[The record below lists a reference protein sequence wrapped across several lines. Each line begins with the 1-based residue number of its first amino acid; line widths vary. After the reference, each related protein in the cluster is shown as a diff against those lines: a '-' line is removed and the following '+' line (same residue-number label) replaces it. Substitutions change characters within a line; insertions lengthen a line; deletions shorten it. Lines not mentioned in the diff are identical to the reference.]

1 MRTHL
6 RPMIF
11 GLALAA
17 ASSSVLA
24 GAYDDLIAAVYRD
37 DNEAVLSF
45 VNRGMDVNTV
55 DPGGN
60 TLLHVAARNGNDKL
74 VAALLKQ
81 KANPN
86 ARSRVGDTPLMLAVY
101 NGKAEAANALLA
113 GGAQVNQDG
122 WTPLHYAV
130 FAEQPEMVAMLLSKG
145 AQVDARAP
153 NQQTALMLAAKTGN
167 VVIAKLLLNAKADTS
182 LTDQNGETALTL
194 AREQNN
200 SNLVRLIE
208 QPATAAAVAV
218 PVKAA
223 PKSAPAAAPAPASPA
238 KKSQDNDVNGEYV
251 SPPFQTAPDTQ
262 GTK

>member
-1 MRTHL
+1 MKTIF

-17 ASSSVLA
+17 ASSAVLA

-55 DPGGN
+55 DPAGN

-74 VAALLKQ
+74 VTALLKQ

-86 ARSRVGDTPLMLAVY
+86 ARSRSGDTPLMLAVY

-113 GGAQVNQDG
+113 GGAQINQEG

-130 FAEQPEMVAMLLSKG
+130 FAEQADMVNLLLSKG

-153 NQQTALMLAAKTGN
+153 NQQTALMLAAKNGN
-167 VVIAKLLLNAKADTS
+167 IVIARQLLSAKADAS

-208 QPATAAAVAV
+208 QPSAAIAA
-218 PVKAA
+218 PVKAT
-223 PKSAPAAAPAPASPA
+223 PKSAPAPVPASPA
-238 KKSQDNDVNGEYV
+238 RKSQDNDVNGEYV

-262 GTK
+262 GAK